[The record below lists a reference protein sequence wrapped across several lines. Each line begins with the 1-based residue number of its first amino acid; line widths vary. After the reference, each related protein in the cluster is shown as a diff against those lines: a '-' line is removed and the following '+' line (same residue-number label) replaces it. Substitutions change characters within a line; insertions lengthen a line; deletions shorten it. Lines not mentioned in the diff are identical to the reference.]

1 MNLAAFVL
9 LPTLV
14 ATQQAPLTLD
24 LTALQIA
31 HRERLER
38 NVFRAGRLAFLSAAV
53 FDGVTTVVM
62 MLRAEPYCTT
72 VSREHRGG
80 GRSRRGLYHRCG
92 LPGPKTVGKKWP
104 PVAGLL

>member
-72 VSREHRGG
+72 VSREHPGG
-80 GRSRRGLYHRCG
+80 GRSRCGPYHRRGLTSSADHRQE
-92 LPGPKTVGKKWP
+92 
-104 PVAGLL
+104 VAAARGLL